1 MKNVIKL
8 VVLFIIIL
16 LIFNISRFSYA
27 KVEGITQDSLKQKI
41 ENYEKSELNRNNYK
55 FEVTEDTIKLTT
67 EEDEFEIKYNLNGEP
82 TFITEVSFSSG
93 YSFDKYQKESVAYL
107 YPLFGYMAIANIN
120 GISDNNSLF
129 YAANFYNNEMEK
141 ATKKL
146 EEKYIVVDSEEEIP
160 KEPNDGKIY
169 VTNENFGEHLLEYL
183 EDLCTIVNPLK
194 ISDTNTFELEIKTVA
209 TNLMITTVETKLT
222 IKENADFSKIS
233 EQDFK
238 LSNEKLTLN
247 EGEIKNITANNIV
260 TKWISSNEKVAKVDS
275 KGNIEGI
282 SAGKATITAIDFIGN
297 LQTIDVTINKNSNVN
312 TNNSVSTDN
321 KINNTNNLIRNNVDN
336 TVANKILP
344 KAGFNK
350 VILTGFILF
359 IVIAIIIMFYLNIK
373 YRDIK

>member
-1 MKNVIKL
+1 
-8 VVLFIIIL
+8 
-16 LIFNISRFSYA
+16 
-27 KVEGITQDSLKQKI
+27 
-41 ENYEKSELNRNNYK
+41 
-55 FEVTEDTIKLTT
+55 
-67 EEDEFEIKYNLNGEP
+67 
-82 TFITEVSFSSG
+82 
-93 YSFDKYQKESVAYL
+93 
-107 YPLFGYMAIANIN
+107 
-120 GISDNNSLF
+120 
-129 YAANFYNNEMEK
+129 
-141 ATKKL
+141 
-146 EEKYIVVDSEEEIP
+146 
-160 KEPNDGKIY
+160 
-169 VTNENFGEHLLEYL
+169 
-183 EDLCTIVNPLK
+183 
-194 ISDTNTFELEIKTVA
+194 
-209 TNLMITTVETKLT
+209 MITTVETKLT